1 MPRTPLQFQNMKD
14 ERKLSIL
21 KNALPLF
28 ALYQDKVSIDMI
40 CSKAKC
46 SHGLIYHYYKNVD
59 AVYDELI
66 NTEYYR
72 HLLEELTKNDTHI
85 SAFDQFKEII
95 EILYNAK
102 TIEDI
107 SYMNIIISNDGKNS
121 FLNNMTSLLKRGQKE
136 GDIINGNVNDISYC
150 LILIFKGIYLSF
162 LANKKAKIIKPNI
175 ENIFE
180 LFRKTYY

>member
-1 MPRTPLQFQNMKD
+1 MPRTPIQFQNMKD
-14 ERKLSIL
+14 ERRLSIL

-40 CSKAKC
+40 CSKTKC

-59 AVYDELI
+59 AIYDELL
-66 NTEYYR
+66 NTEYYKQ
-72 HLLEELTKNDTHI
+72 LFEKLTKNDIHI
-85 SAFDQFKEII
+85 NAFEQIKEII
-95 EILYNAK
+95 EILYDAK

-121 FLNNMTSLLKRGQKE
+121 FLNNMSSLLKRGQKE

-150 LILIFKGIYLSF
+150 LIFIFKGIYLSF
-162 LANKKAKIIKPNI
+162 LVNKKAKIIKPNI

>member
-1 MPRTPLQFQNMKD
+1 MPRTPIQFQNMKD

-59 AVYDELI
+59 AVCEELI
-66 NTEYYR
+66 SNEYYKQ
-72 HLLEELTKNDTHI
+72 LFEKLTKNDIHI
-85 SAFDQFKEII
+85 KAFDQIKEIV

-107 SYMNIIISNDGKNS
+107 SYMSIIISNDGKNS
-121 FLNNMTSLLKRGQKE
+121 FLSNISSLLKRGQKE

-150 LILIFKGIYLSF
+150 LMLIFKGMYLSF
-162 LANKKAKIIKPNI
+162 LANKKTKINKPNI
-175 ENIFE
+175 ENVIE